1 MNNIAC
7 HGAPGVTNMA
17 GAALWAIDYTLQ
29 ATTLGI
35 AEFYFHEGVGYK
47 YNYVRLLSVLL
58 QIVRSRPGRRSSP

>member
-1 MNNIAC
+1 MNSIAC
-7 HGAPGVTNMA
+7 HGAPGVTNTA

-29 ATTLGI
+29 AATLGI
-35 AEFYFHEGVGYK
+35 AELYFHEGVGYK